1 VNVYGAD
8 AVGAGGAE
16 PPARPRTRKALGQL
30 TTAISALRF
39 SGDGQLLAIASD
51 DKQDQLRMVRAVAPC
66 RERSLTALAFFSF
79 RSCPSFAAAGHCP
92 PPPQIHTAS
101 LTAFSNWPTAGTP
114 LGRVTDIDFA
124 PAGGFV
130 AVGNHRG
137 RALLY
142 QLRDYAGL

>member
-1 VNVYGAD
+1 VYGAD

-66 RERSLTALAFFSF
+66 RKQSLTALAFFSF
-79 RSCPSFAAAGHCP
+79 RSCPSFAG
-92 PPPQIHTAS
+92 
-101 LTAFSNWPTAGTP
+101 
-114 LGRVTDIDFA
+114 
-124 PAGGFV
+124 
-130 AVGNHRG
+130 
-137 RALLY
+137 
-142 QLRDYAGL
+142 LRR

>member
-1 VNVYGAD
+1 MIAHCAHCGLL
-8 AVGAGGAE
+8 
-16 PPARPRTRKALGQL
+16 PPST
-30 TTAISALRF
+30 
-39 SGDGQLLAIASD
+39 
-51 DKQDQLRMVRAVAPC
+51 V
-66 RERSLTALAFFSF
+66 
-79 RSCPSFAAAGHCP
+79 